1 MNMTDQE
8 ETMMQDTILLQY
20 LSKKLHTHAYKFSI
34 DGEIIFSCCKVL
46 SFQDSYI
53 KNKDF
58 LAFLLK
64 ALPQKAPCLKSIH
77 QKDIYC
83 VVPDQN
89 AIYVVGPVSFV
100 SSVYLTCDYDDLTLE
115 EETEKYVPQTDLPAY
130 LEDMIF
136 LNLMIT
142 GVELTV
148 EQIIQNNCLNP
159 EHEEKVQKNFNDIL
173 FENHENN
180 IHHNPYDQELREFGS
195 IENGDLVQLEKSMQE
210 DYDGSLGTLAK
221 DPLRNLK
228 NLGIVLVTLASR
240 AAIRGGLSPE
250 ISFSLS
256 DSYIQQ
262 IEECRDIA
270 QITPLAHK
278 AEFQY
283 AGMVHEIKEQQKG
296 VSKKQKNPRI
306 NKCKDF
312 IFSHLHDR
320 ITLEDLAAE
329 ADCNPNY
336 LSQLFKECE
345 GISISGYILQEKI
358 NRAKN
363 LLIYSDYSYIEIAT
377 YLGFS
382 SQSHLGTHFK
392 KQTGYTLRQYRE
404 TYGRKE

>member
-1 MNMTDQE
+1 
-8 ETMMQDTILLQY
+8 MMQDTILLQY
-20 LSKKLHTHAYKFSI
+20 LSKKLHTHAYKLTI
-34 DGEIIFSCCKVL
+34 DGEITFSCCKVL
-46 SFQDSYI
+46 AFQDTYI
-53 KNKDF
+53 KDKEF
-58 LAFLLK
+58 LGFLLES
-64 ALPQKAPCLKSIH
+64 LPQGVPCLRSIR
-77 QKDIYC
+77 QKDIYGI
-83 VVPDQN
+83 VTGRN
-89 AIYVVGPVSFV
+89 AIYIVGPVSFA
-100 SSVYLTCDYDDLTLE
+100 SPVYLNCDYNELILE
-115 EETEKYVPQTDLPAY
+115 EEIEKYVPQVNPDDY
-130 LEDMIF
+130 LEDILF
-136 LNLMIT
+136 LNHMIT
-142 GVELTV
+142 GVESTT
-148 EQIIQNNCLNP
+148 EQIIETNCLN
-159 EHEEKVQKNFNDIL
+159 HDHTVKVQKHFNDIL
-173 FENHENN
+173 FENNENN
-180 IHHNPYDQELREFGS
+180 IHHNPYDQEMREFGS
-195 IENGDLVQLEKSMQE
+195 IENGDLIQLEKSMQE
-210 DYDGSLGTLAK
+210 DYDGTIGTLAK

-262 IEECRDIA
+262 IEECRDLA
-270 QITPLAHK
+270 LVAPLAHK

-283 AGMVHEIKEQQKG
+283 AEMVHEIKEKQKG
-296 VSKKQKNPRI
+296 ILKKQKNPRI

-382 SQSHLGTHFK
+382 SQSHLGTQFK
-392 KQTGYTLRQYRE
+392 KHTGYTLRQYRE
-404 TYGRKE
+404 IYGRKE

>member
-1 MNMTDQE
+1 
-8 ETMMQDTILLQY
+8 MQDTILLQY
-20 LSKKLHTHAYKFSI
+20 LSKKMHTHAYKLTI
-34 DGEIIFSCCKVL
+34 DGEITFSCCKVL
-46 SFQDSYI
+46 AFQDTYI
-53 KNKDF
+53 KDKDF
-58 LAFLLK
+58 LDFLLES
-64 ALPQKAPCLKSIH
+64 LPQGIPCLRSIR
-77 QKDIYC
+77 QKNIYGI
-83 VVPDQN
+83 VTGHN
-89 AIYVVGPVSFV
+89 AIYIVGPVSFA
-100 SSVYLTCDYDDLTLE
+100 SPVYLNCDYNELILE
-115 EETEKYVPQTDLPAY
+115 EEIEKYVPQVNPDDY
-130 LEDMIF
+130 LEDILF
-136 LNLMIT
+136 LNHMIT
-142 GVELTV
+142 GVESTT
-148 EQIIQNNCLNP
+148 EQIIETNCLN
-159 EHEEKVQKNFNDIL
+159 HDHTGKVQKHFNDIL

-180 IHHNPYDQELREFGS
+180 VHHNPYDQEMREFGS
-195 IENGDLVQLEKSMQE
+195 IENGDLIQLEKSLQE
-210 DYDGSLGTLAK
+210 DYDGTIGTLAK

-262 IEECRDIA
+262 IEECKDLA
-270 QITPLAHK
+270 LVAPLAHK

-283 AGMVHEIKEQQKG
+283 AEMVHEIKEKQKG
-296 VSKKQKNPRI
+296 ILKKQKNPRI

-382 SQSHLGTHFK
+382 SQSHLGTQFK
-392 KQTGYTLRQYRE
+392 THTGYTLRQYRE
-404 TYGRKE
+404 IYGRKE

>member
-1 MNMTDQE
+1 
-8 ETMMQDTILLQY
+8 MQDTILLQY
-20 LSKKLHTHAYKFSI
+20 LSKKMHTHAYKLTI
-34 DGEIIFSCCKVL
+34 DGEITFSCCKVL
-46 SFQDSYI
+46 AFQDTYI
-53 KNKDF
+53 KDKDF
-58 LAFLLK
+58 LDFLLESP
-64 ALPQKAPCLKSIH
+64 PQGIPCLRSIR
-77 QKDIYC
+77 QKDIYGI
-83 VVPDQN
+83 VTGHN
-89 AIYVVGPVSFV
+89 AIYIVGPVSFA
-100 SSVYLTCDYDDLTLE
+100 SPVYLNCYYNELMLE
-115 EETEKYVPQTDLPAY
+115 EEIEKYVPQVNPDDY
-130 LEDMIF
+130 LEDILF
-136 LNLMIT
+136 LNHMIT
-142 GVELTV
+142 GVESTT
-148 EQIIQNNCLNP
+148 EQIIETNCLN
-159 EHEEKVQKNFNDIL
+159 HDHTGKVQKHFNDIL

-180 IHHNPYDQELREFGS
+180 VHHNPYDQEMREFGS
-195 IENGDLVQLEKSMQE
+195 IENGDLIQLEKSLQE
-210 DYDGSLGTLAK
+210 DYDGTIGTLAK

-262 IEECRDIA
+262 IEECKDLA
-270 QITPLAHK
+270 LVAPLAHK

-283 AGMVHEIKEQQKG
+283 AEMVHEIKEKQKG
-296 VSKKQKNPRI
+296 ILKKQKNPRI

-382 SQSHLGTHFK
+382 SQSHLGTQFK
-392 KQTGYTLRQYRE
+392 KHTGYTLRQYRE
-404 TYGRKE
+404 IYGRKE

>member
-1 MNMTDQE
+1 
-8 ETMMQDTILLQY
+8 MQDTILLQY
-20 LSKKLHTHAYKFSI
+20 LSKKMHTHAYKLTI
-34 DGEIIFSCCKVL
+34 DGEITFSCCKVL
-46 SFQDSYI
+46 AFQDTYI
-53 KNKDF
+53 KDKDF
-58 LAFLLK
+58 LDFLLESP
-64 ALPQKAPCLKSIH
+64 PQGIPCLRSIR
-77 QKDIYC
+77 QKDIYGI
-83 VVPDQN
+83 VTGHN
-89 AIYVVGPVSFV
+89 AIYIVGPVSFA
-100 SSVYLTCDYDDLTLE
+100 SPVYLNCDYNELMLE
-115 EETEKYVPQTDLPAY
+115 EEIEKYVPQVNPDDY
-130 LEDMIF
+130 LEDILF
-136 LNLMIT
+136 LNHMIT
-142 GVELTV
+142 GVESTT
-148 EQIIQNNCLNP
+148 EQIIETNCLN
-159 EHEEKVQKNFNDIL
+159 HDHTGKVQKHFNDIL

-180 IHHNPYDQELREFGS
+180 VHHNPYDQEMREFGS
-195 IENGDLVQLEKSMQE
+195 IENGDLIQLEKSLQE
-210 DYDGSLGTLAK
+210 DYDGTIGTLAK

-262 IEECRDIA
+262 IEECKDLA
-270 QITPLAHK
+270 LVAPLAHK

-283 AGMVHEIKEQQKG
+283 AEMVHEIKEKQKG
-296 VSKKQKNPRI
+296 ILKKQKNPRI

-336 LSQLFKECE
+336 LSQRFKECE

-382 SQSHLGTHFK
+382 SQSHLGTQFK
-392 KQTGYTLRQYRE
+392 KHTGYTLRQYRE
-404 TYGRKE
+404 IYGRKE

>member
-1 MNMTDQE
+1 
-8 ETMMQDTILLQY
+8 MQDTILLQY
-20 LSKKLHTHAYKFSI
+20 LSKKMHTHAYKLTI
-34 DGEIIFSCCKVL
+34 DGEITFSCCKVL
-46 SFQDSYI
+46 AFQDTYI
-53 KNKDF
+53 KDKDF
-58 LAFLLK
+58 LDFLLES
-64 ALPQKAPCLKSIH
+64 LPQGIPCLRSIR
-77 QKDIYC
+77 QKDIYGI
-83 VVPDQN
+83 VTGHN
-89 AIYVVGPVSFV
+89 AIYIVGPVSFA
-100 SSVYLTCDYDDLTLE
+100 SPVYLNCDYNELMLE
-115 EETEKYVPQTDLPAY
+115 EEIEKYVPQVNPDDY
-130 LEDMIF
+130 LEDILF
-136 LNLMIT
+136 LNHMIT
-142 GVELTV
+142 GVESTT
-148 EQIIQNNCLNP
+148 EQIIETNCLN
-159 EHEEKVQKNFNDIL
+159 HDHTGKVQKHFNDIL

-180 IHHNPYDQELREFGS
+180 VHHNPYDQEMREFGS
-195 IENGDLVQLEKSMQE
+195 IENGDLIQLEKSLQE
-210 DYDGSLGTLAK
+210 DYDGTIGTLAK

-262 IEECRDIA
+262 IEECKDLA
-270 QITPLAHK
+270 LVAPLAHK

-283 AGMVHEIKEQQKG
+283 AEMVHEIKEKQKG
-296 VSKKQKNPRI
+296 ILKKQKNPRI

-312 IFSHLHDR
+312 IFSHLHDQ

-382 SQSHLGTHFK
+382 SQSHLGTQFK
-392 KQTGYTLRQYRE
+392 KHTGYTLRQYRE
-404 TYGRKE
+404 IYGRKE

>member
-1 MNMTDQE
+1 
-8 ETMMQDTILLQY
+8 MQDTILLQY
-20 LSKKLHTHAYKFSI
+20 LSKKMHTHAYKLTI
-34 DGEIIFSCCKVL
+34 DGEITFSCCKVL
-46 SFQDSYI
+46 AFQDTYI
-53 KNKDF
+53 KDRDF
-58 LAFLLK
+58 LDFLLES
-64 ALPQKAPCLKSIH
+64 LPQGIPCLRSIR
-77 QKDIYC
+77 QKDIYGI
-83 VVPDQN
+83 VTDHN
-89 AIYVVGPVSFV
+89 AIYIVGPVSFA
-100 SSVYLTCDYDDLTLE
+100 SPVYLNCDYNKLTLQE
-115 EETEKYVPQTDLPAY
+115 EIEKYVPQVNPDDY
-130 LEDMIF
+130 LEDILF
-136 LNLMIT
+136 LNHMIT
-142 GVELTV
+142 GVESTT
-148 EQIIQNNCLNP
+148 EQIIETNCLNHD
-159 EHEEKVQKNFNDIL
+159 HEGKVQKHFNDIL
-173 FENHENN
+173 FKNHENN
-180 IHHNPYDQELREFGS
+180 IHHNPYDQEMREFGS
-195 IENGDLVQLEKSMQE
+195 IENGDLIQLEKSLQE
-210 DYDGSLGTLAK
+210 DYDGTIGTLAK

-262 IEECRDIA
+262 IEECKDLA
-270 QITPLAHK
+270 LVAPLAHK

-283 AGMVHEIKEQQKG
+283 AEMVHEIKEKQKG
-296 VSKKQKNPRI
+296 ILKKQKNPRI

-320 ITLEDLAAE
+320 ITLEDLAVE

-382 SQSHLGTHFK
+382 SQSHLGTQFK
-392 KQTGYTLRQYRE
+392 KHTGYTLRQYRE
-404 TYGRKE
+404 IYGRKE

>member
-1 MNMTDQE
+1 
-8 ETMMQDTILLQY
+8 MQDTILLQY
-20 LSKKLHTHAYKFSI
+20 LSKKMHTHAYKLTI
-34 DGEIIFSCCKVL
+34 DGEITFSCCKVL
-46 SFQDSYI
+46 AFQDTYI
-53 KNKDF
+53 KDKDF
-58 LAFLLK
+58 LDFLLES
-64 ALPQKAPCLKSIH
+64 LPQGIPCLRSIR
-77 QKDIYC
+77 QKDIYGI
-83 VVPDQN
+83 VTGHN
-89 AIYVVGPVSFV
+89 AIYIVGPVSFA
-100 SSVYLTCDYDDLTLE
+100 SPVYLNCDYNELILE
-115 EETEKYVPQTDLPAY
+115 EEIEKYVPQVNPDDY
-130 LEDMIF
+130 LEDILF
-136 LNLMIT
+136 LNHMIT
-142 GVELTV
+142 GVESST
-148 EQIIQNNCLNP
+148 EQIIETNCLN
-159 EHEEKVQKNFNDIL
+159 HDHTGKVQKHFNDIL

-180 IHHNPYDQELREFGS
+180 VHHNPYDQEMREFGS
-195 IENGDLVQLEKSMQE
+195 IENGDLIQLEKSLQE
-210 DYDGSLGTLAK
+210 DYDGTIGTLAK

-262 IEECRDIA
+262 IEECKDLA
-270 QITPLAHK
+270 LVVPLAHK

-283 AGMVHEIKEQQKG
+283 AEMVHEIKEKQKG
-296 VSKKQKNPRI
+296 ILKKQKNPRI

-382 SQSHLGTHFK
+382 SQSHLGTQFK
-392 KQTGYTLRQYRE
+392 KHTGYTLRQYRE
-404 TYGRKE
+404 IYGRKE

>member
-1 MNMTDQE
+1 
-8 ETMMQDTILLQY
+8 MQDTILLQY
-20 LSKKLHTHAYKFSI
+20 LSKKMHTHAYKLTI
-34 DGEIIFSCCKVL
+34 DGEITFSCCKVL
-46 SFQDSYI
+46 AFQDTYI
-53 KNKDF
+53 KDKDF
-58 LAFLLK
+58 LDFLLES
-64 ALPQKAPCLKSIH
+64 LPQGIPCLRSIR
-77 QKDIYC
+77 QKNIYGI
-83 VVPDQN
+83 VTGHN
-89 AIYVVGPVSFV
+89 AIYIVGPVSFA
-100 SSVYLTCDYDDLTLE
+100 SPVYLNCDYNELILE
-115 EETEKYVPQTDLPAY
+115 EEIEKYVPQVNPDDY
-130 LEDMIF
+130 LEDILF
-136 LNLMIT
+136 LNHMIT
-142 GVELTV
+142 GVESTT
-148 EQIIQNNCLNP
+148 EQIIETNCLN
-159 EHEEKVQKNFNDIL
+159 HDHTGKVQKHFNDIL

-180 IHHNPYDQELREFGS
+180 VHHNPYDQEMREFGS
-195 IENGDLVQLEKSMQE
+195 IENGDLIQLEKSLQE
-210 DYDGSLGTLAK
+210 DYDGTIGTLAK

-250 ISFSLS
+250 IFFSLS

-262 IEECRDIA
+262 IEECKDLA
-270 QITPLAHK
+270 LVAPLAHK

-283 AGMVHEIKEQQKG
+283 AEMVHEIKEKQKG
-296 VSKKQKNPRI
+296 ILKKQKNPRI

-382 SQSHLGTHFK
+382 SQSHLGTQFK
-392 KQTGYTLRQYRE
+392 KHTGYTLRQYRE
-404 TYGRKE
+404 IYGRKE

>member
-1 MNMTDQE
+1 
-8 ETMMQDTILLQY
+8 MQDTILLQY
-20 LSKKLHTHAYKFSI
+20 LSKKMHTHAYKLTI
-34 DGEIIFSCCKVL
+34 DGEITFSCCKVL
-46 SFQDSYI
+46 AFQDTYI
-53 KNKDF
+53 KDKDF
-58 LAFLLK
+58 LDFLLES
-64 ALPQKAPCLKSIH
+64 LPQGIPCLRSIR
-77 QKDIYC
+77 QKNIYGI
-83 VVPDQN
+83 VTGHN
-89 AIYVVGPVSFV
+89 AIYIVGPVSFA
-100 SSVYLTCDYDDLTLE
+100 SPVYLNCDYNELMLE
-115 EETEKYVPQTDLPAY
+115 EEIEKYVPQVNPDDY
-130 LEDMIF
+130 LEDILF
-136 LNLMIT
+136 LNHMIT
-142 GVELTV
+142 GVESTT
-148 EQIIQNNCLNP
+148 EQIIETNCLN
-159 EHEEKVQKNFNDIL
+159 HDHTGKVQKHFNDIL

-180 IHHNPYDQELREFGS
+180 VHHNPYDQEMREFGS
-195 IENGDLVQLEKSMQE
+195 IENGDLIQLEKSLQE
-210 DYDGSLGTLAK
+210 DYDGTIGTLAK

-262 IEECRDIA
+262 IEECKDLA
-270 QITPLAHK
+270 LVAPLAHK

-283 AGMVHEIKEQQKG
+283 AEMVHEIKEKQKG
-296 VSKKQKNPRI
+296 ILKKQKNPRI

-320 ITLEDLAAE
+320 ITLEDLAVE

-382 SQSHLGTHFK
+382 SQSHLGTQFK
-392 KQTGYTLRQYRE
+392 KHTGYTLRQYRE
-404 TYGRKE
+404 IYGRKE

>member
-1 MNMTDQE
+1 
-8 ETMMQDTILLQY
+8 MQDTILLQY
-20 LSKKLHTHAYKFSI
+20 LSKKMHTHAYKLTI
-34 DGEIIFSCCKVL
+34 DGEITFSCCKVL
-46 SFQDSYI
+46 AFQDTYI
-53 KNKDF
+53 KDKDF
-58 LAFLLK
+58 LDFLLES
-64 ALPQKAPCLKSIH
+64 LPQGIPCLRSIR
-77 QKDIYC
+77 QKNIYGI
-83 VVPDQN
+83 VTGHN
-89 AIYVVGPVSFV
+89 AIYIVGPVSFA
-100 SSVYLTCDYDDLTLE
+100 SPVYLNCDYNELILE
-115 EETEKYVPQTDLPAY
+115 EEIEKYVPQVNPDDY
-130 LEDMIF
+130 LEDILF
-136 LNLMIT
+136 LNHMIT
-142 GVELTV
+142 GVESTT
-148 EQIIQNNCLNP
+148 EQIIETNCLN
-159 EHEEKVQKNFNDIL
+159 HDHTGKVQKHFNDIL

-180 IHHNPYDQELREFGS
+180 VHHNPYDQEMREFGS
-195 IENGDLVQLEKSMQE
+195 IKNGDLIQLEKSLQE
-210 DYDGSLGTLAK
+210 DYDGTIGTLAK

-262 IEECRDIA
+262 IEECKDLA
-270 QITPLAHK
+270 LVAPLAHK

-283 AGMVHEIKEQQKG
+283 AEMVHEIKEKQKG
-296 VSKKQKNPRI
+296 ILKKQKNPRI

-382 SQSHLGTHFK
+382 SQSHLGTQFK
-392 KQTGYTLRQYRE
+392 KHTGYTLRQYRE
-404 TYGRKE
+404 IYGRKE

>member
-1 MNMTDQE
+1 MSWDACKE
-8 ETMMQDTILLQY
+8 RPALWDT
-20 LSKKLHTHAYKFSI
+20 
-34 DGEIIFSCCKVL
+34 
-46 SFQDSYI
+46 YI
-53 KNKDF
+53 KDKDF
-58 LAFLLK
+58 LDFLLESP
-64 ALPQKAPCLKSIH
+64 PQGIPCLRSIR
-77 QKDIYC
+77 QKDIYGI
-83 VVPDQN
+83 VTGHN
-89 AIYVVGPVSFV
+89 AIYIVGPVSFA
-100 SSVYLTCDYDDLTLE
+100 SPVYLNCDYNELMLE
-115 EETEKYVPQTDLPAY
+115 EEIEKYVPQVNPDDY
-130 LEDMIF
+130 LEDILF
-136 LNLMIT
+136 LNHMIT
-142 GVELTV
+142 GVESTT
-148 EQIIQNNCLNP
+148 EQIIETNCLN
-159 EHEEKVQKNFNDIL
+159 HDHTGKVQKHFNDIL

-180 IHHNPYDQELREFGS
+180 VHHNPYDQEMREFGS
-195 IENGDLVQLEKSMQE
+195 IENGDLIQLEKSLQE
-210 DYDGSLGTLAK
+210 DYDGTIGTLAK

-262 IEECRDIA
+262 IEECKDLA
-270 QITPLAHK
+270 LVAPLAHK

-283 AGMVHEIKEQQKG
+283 AEMVHEIKEKQKG
-296 VSKKQKNPRI
+296 ILKKQKNPRI

-363 LLIYSDYSYIEIAT
+363 LPIYSDYSYIEIAT

-382 SQSHLGTHFK
+382 SQSHLGTQFK
-392 KQTGYTLRQYRE
+392 KHTGYTLRQYRE
-404 TYGRKE
+404 IYGRKE

>member
-1 MNMTDQE
+1 
-8 ETMMQDTILLQY
+8 MQDTILLQY
-20 LSKKLHTHAYKFSI
+20 LSKKMHTHAYKLTI
-34 DGEIIFSCCKVL
+34 DGEITFSCCKVL
-46 SFQDSYI
+46 AFQDTYI
-53 KNKDF
+53 KDKDF
-58 LAFLLK
+58 LDFLLESP
-64 ALPQKAPCLKSIH
+64 PQGIPCLRSIR
-77 QKDIYC
+77 QKDIYGI
-83 VVPDQN
+83 VTGHN
-89 AIYVVGPVSFV
+89 AIYIVGPVSFA
-100 SSVYLTCDYDDLTLE
+100 SPVYLNCDYNELMLE
-115 EETEKYVPQTDLPAY
+115 EEIEKYVPQVNPDDY
-130 LEDMIF
+130 LEDILF
-136 LNLMIT
+136 LNHMIT
-142 GVELTV
+142 GVESTT
-148 EQIIQNNCLNP
+148 EQIIETNCLN
-159 EHEEKVQKNFNDIL
+159 HDHTGKVQKHFNDIL

-180 IHHNPYDQELREFGS
+180 VHHNPYDQEMREFGS
-195 IENGDLVQLEKSMQE
+195 IENSDLIQLEKSLQE
-210 DYDGSLGTLAK
+210 DYDGTIGTLAK

-262 IEECRDIA
+262 IEECKDLA
-270 QITPLAHK
+270 LVAPLAHK

-283 AGMVHEIKEQQKG
+283 AEMVHEIKEKQKG
-296 VSKKQKNPRI
+296 ILKKQKNPRI

-382 SQSHLGTHFK
+382 SQSHLGTQFK
-392 KQTGYTLRQYRE
+392 KHTGYTLRQYRE
-404 TYGRKE
+404 IYGRKE

>member
-1 MNMTDQE
+1 
-8 ETMMQDTILLQY
+8 MMQDTILLQY
-20 LSKKLHTHAYKFSI
+20 LSKKLHTHAYKLTI
-34 DGEIIFSCCKVL
+34 DGEITFSCCKVL
-46 SFQDSYI
+46 AFQDTYI
-53 KNKDF
+53 KDKEF
-58 LAFLLK
+58 LGFLLES
-64 ALPQKAPCLKSIH
+64 LPQGVPCLRSIR
-77 QKDIYC
+77 QKDIYGI
-83 VVPDQN
+83 VTGRN
-89 AIYVVGPVSFV
+89 AIYIVGPVSFA
-100 SSVYLTCDYDDLTLE
+100 SPVYLNCD
-115 EETEKYVPQTDLPAY
+115 Y
-130 LEDMIF
+130 LEDILF
-136 LNLMIT
+136 LNHMIT
-142 GVELTV
+142 GVESTT
-148 EQIIQNNCLNP
+148 EQIIETNCLN
-159 EHEEKVQKNFNDIL
+159 HDHTGKVQKHFNDIL
-173 FENHENN
+173 FKNHENN
-180 IHHNPYDQELREFGS
+180 VHHNPYDQEMREFGS
-195 IENGDLVQLEKSMQE
+195 IENGDLIQLEKSMQE
-210 DYDGSLGTLAK
+210 DYDGTIGTLAK

-262 IEECRDIA
+262 IEECKDLA
-270 QITPLAHK
+270 LVAPLAHK

-283 AGMVHEIKEQQKG
+283 AEMVHEIKEKQKG
-296 VSKKQKNPRI
+296 ILKKQKNPRI

-382 SQSHLGTHFK
+382 SQSHLGTQFK
-392 KQTGYTLRQYRE
+392 KHTGYTLRQYRE
-404 TYGRKE
+404 IYGRKE

>member
-1 MNMTDQE
+1 
-8 ETMMQDTILLQY
+8 MMKDTILLQY
-20 LSKKLHTHAYKFSI
+20 LSKKLHTHAYKLTI
-34 DGEIIFSCCKVL
+34 DGEITFSCCKVL
-46 SFQDSYI
+46 AFQDTYI
-53 KNKDF
+53 KDRDF
-58 LAFLLK
+58 LDFLLES
-64 ALPQKAPCLKSIH
+64 LPQGIPCLRSIR
-77 QKDIYC
+77 QKDIYGI
-83 VVPDQN
+83 VTDHN
-89 AIYVVGPVSFV
+89 AIYIVGPVSFA
-100 SSVYLTCDYDDLTLE
+100 SPVYLNCDYNELTLE
-115 EETEKYVPQTDLPAY
+115 EEIEKYVPQVNPDDY
-130 LEDMIF
+130 LEDILF
-136 LNLMIT
+136 LNHMIT
-142 GVELTV
+142 GVESTT
-148 EQIIQNNCLNP
+148 EQIIETNCLNHD
-159 EHEEKVQKNFNDIL
+159 HEGKVQKHFNDIL

-180 IHHNPYDQELREFGS
+180 VHHNPYDQEMREFGS
-195 IENGDLVQLEKSMQE
+195 IENGDLIQLEKSLQE
-210 DYDGSLGTLAK
+210 DYDGTIGTLAK

-262 IEECRDIA
+262 IEECKDLA
-270 QITPLAHK
+270 LVTPLAHK

-283 AGMVHEIKEQQKG
+283 AEMVHEIKEKQKG
-296 VSKKQKNPRI
+296 ILKKQKNPRI

-320 ITLEDLAAE
+320 ITLEDLAVE

-382 SQSHLGTHFK
+382 SQSHLGTQFK
-392 KQTGYTLRQYRE
+392 KHTGYTLRQYRE
-404 TYGRKE
+404 IYGRKE

>member
-1 MNMTDQE
+1 
-8 ETMMQDTILLQY
+8 MQDTILLQY
-20 LSKKLHTHAYKFSI
+20 LSKKLHTHAYKLTI
-34 DGEIIFSCCKVL
+34 DGEITFSCCKVL
-46 SFQDSYI
+46 AFQDTYI
-53 KNKDF
+53 KDRDF
-58 LAFLLK
+58 LDFLLES
-64 ALPQKAPCLKSIH
+64 LPQGVPCLRSIR
-77 QKDIYC
+77 QKNIYGI
-83 VVPDQN
+83 VTDHN
-89 AIYVVGPVSFV
+89 AIYIVGPVSFA
-100 SSVYLTCDYDDLTLE
+100 SPVYLNCDYNELMLE
-115 EETEKYVPQTDLPAY
+115 EEIEKYVPQVNPDDY
-130 LEDMIF
+130 LEDILF
-136 LNLMIT
+136 LNHMIT
-142 GVELTV
+142 GVESTT
-148 EQIIQNNCLNP
+148 EQIIETNCLN
-159 EHEEKVQKNFNDIL
+159 HDHTGKVQKHFNDIL

-180 IHHNPYDQELREFGS
+180 VHHNPYDQEMREFGS
-195 IENGDLVQLEKSMQE
+195 IENGDLIQLEKSLQE
-210 DYDGSLGTLAK
+210 DYDGTIGTLAK

-262 IEECRDIA
+262 IEECKDLA
-270 QITPLAHK
+270 LVAPLAHK

-283 AGMVHEIKEQQKG
+283 AEMVHEIKEKQKG
-296 VSKKQKNPRI
+296 ILKKQKNPRI

-382 SQSHLGTHFK
+382 SQSHLGTQFK
-392 KQTGYTLRQYRE
+392 KHTGYTLRQYRE
-404 TYGRKE
+404 IYGRKE

>member
-1 MNMTDQE
+1 
-8 ETMMQDTILLQY
+8 MQDTILLQY
-20 LSKKLHTHAYKFSI
+20 LSKKMHTHAYKLTI
-34 DGEIIFSCCKVL
+34 DGEITFSCCKVL
-46 SFQDSYI
+46 AFQDTYI
-53 KNKDF
+53 KDKDF
-58 LAFLLK
+58 LDFLLES
-64 ALPQKAPCLKSIH
+64 LPQGIPCLRSIR

-83 VVPDQN
+83 IVTGHN
-89 AIYVVGPVSFV
+89 AIYIVGPVSFA
-100 SSVYLTCDYDDLTLE
+100 SPVYLNCDYNELMLE
-115 EETEKYVPQTDLPAY
+115 EVIEKYVPQVNPDDY
-130 LEDMIF
+130 LEDILF
-136 LNLMIT
+136 LNHMIT
-142 GVELTV
+142 GVESTT
-148 EQIIQNNCLNP
+148 EQIIETNCLN
-159 EHEEKVQKNFNDIL
+159 HDHTGKVQKHFNDIL

-180 IHHNPYDQELREFGS
+180 VHHNPYDQEMREFGS
-195 IENGDLVQLEKSMQE
+195 IENGDLIQLEKSLQE
-210 DYDGSLGTLAK
+210 DYDGTIGTLAK

-262 IEECRDIA
+262 IEECKDLA
-270 QITPLAHK
+270 LVAPLAHK

-283 AGMVHEIKEQQKG
+283 AEMVHEIKEKQKG
-296 VSKKQKNPRI
+296 ILKKQKNPRI

-382 SQSHLGTHFK
+382 SQIHLGTQFK
-392 KQTGYTLRQYRE
+392 KHTGYTLRQYRE
-404 TYGRKE
+404 IYGRKE

>member
-1 MNMTDQE
+1 
-8 ETMMQDTILLQY
+8 MQDTILLQY
-20 LSKKLHTHAYKFSI
+20 LSKKMHTHAYKLTI
-34 DGEIIFSCCKVL
+34 DGEITFSCCKVL
-46 SFQDSYI
+46 AFQDTYI
-53 KNKDF
+53 KDKDF
-58 LAFLLK
+58 LDFLLES
-64 ALPQKAPCLKSIH
+64 LPQGIPCLRSIR
-77 QKDIYC
+77 QKDIYGI
-83 VVPDQN
+83 VTDHN
-89 AIYVVGPVSFV
+89 AIYIVGPVSFA
-100 SSVYLTCDYDDLTLE
+100 SPVYLNCDYNELMLE
-115 EETEKYVPQTDLPAY
+115 EEIEKYVPQVNPDDY
-130 LEDMIF
+130 LEDILF
-136 LNLMIT
+136 LNHMIT
-142 GVELTV
+142 GVESTT
-148 EQIIQNNCLNP
+148 EQIIETNCLN
-159 EHEEKVQKNFNDIL
+159 HDHTGKVQKHFNDIL

-180 IHHNPYDQELREFGS
+180 VHHNPYDQEMREFGS
-195 IENGDLVQLEKSMQE
+195 IENGDLIQLEKSLQE
-210 DYDGSLGTLAK
+210 DYDGTIGTLAK

-262 IEECRDIA
+262 IEECKDLA
-270 QITPLAHK
+270 LVAPLAHK

-283 AGMVHEIKEQQKG
+283 AEMVHEIKEKQKG
-296 VSKKQKNPRI
+296 ILKKQKNPRI

-382 SQSHLGTHFK
+382 SQSHLGTQFK
-392 KQTGYTLRQYRE
+392 KHTGYTLRQYRE
-404 TYGRKE
+404 IYGRKE

>member
-1 MNMTDQE
+1 
-8 ETMMQDTILLQY
+8 MQDTILLQY
-20 LSKKLHTHAYKFSI
+20 LSKKLHTHAYKLTI
-34 DGEIIFSCCKVL
+34 DGEITFSCCKVL
-46 SFQDSYI
+46 AFQDIYI
-53 KNKDF
+53 KDRDF
-58 LAFLLK
+58 LDFLLES
-64 ALPQKAPCLKSIH
+64 LPQGVPCLRSIR
-77 QKDIYC
+77 QKDIYGI
-83 VVPDQN
+83 VTGHN
-89 AIYVVGPVSFV
+89 AIYIVGPVSFA
-100 SSVYLTCDYDDLTLE
+100 SPVYLNCDYNELTLE
-115 EETEKYVPQTDLPAY
+115 EEIEKYVPQVNPDDY
-130 LEDMIF
+130 LEDILF
-136 LNLMIT
+136 LNHMIT
-142 GVELTV
+142 GVESTT
-148 EQIIQNNCLNP
+148 EQIIETNCLNHD
-159 EHEEKVQKNFNDIL
+159 HEGKVQKHFNDIL

-180 IHHNPYDQELREFGS
+180 VHHNPYDQEMREFGS
-195 IENGDLVQLEKSMQE
+195 IENGDLIQLEKSLQE
-210 DYDGSLGTLAK
+210 DYDGTIGTLAK

-262 IEECRDIA
+262 IEECKDLA
-270 QITPLAHK
+270 LVTPLAHK

-283 AGMVHEIKEQQKG
+283 AEMVHEIKEKQKG
-296 VSKKQKNPRI
+296 ILKKQKNPRI

-320 ITLEDLAAE
+320 ITLEDLAVE

-382 SQSHLGTHFK
+382 SQSHLGTQFK
-392 KQTGYTLRQYRE
+392 KHTGYTLRQYRE
-404 TYGRKE
+404 IYGRKE

>member
-1 MNMTDQE
+1 
-8 ETMMQDTILLQY
+8 MQDTILLQY
-20 LSKKLHTHAYKFSI
+20 LSKKMHTHAYKLTI
-34 DGEIIFSCCKVL
+34 DGEITFSCCKVL
-46 SFQDSYI
+46 AFQDTYI
-53 KNKDF
+53 KDKDF
-58 LAFLLK
+58 LDFLLESP
-64 ALPQKAPCLKSIH
+64 PQGIPCLRSIR
-77 QKDIYC
+77 QKDIYGI
-83 VVPDQN
+83 VTGHN
-89 AIYVVGPVSFV
+89 AIYIVGPVSFA
-100 SSVYLTCDYDDLTLE
+100 SPVYLNCDYNELMLE
-115 EETEKYVPQTDLPAY
+115 EEIEKYVPQVNPDDY
-130 LEDMIF
+130 LEDILF
-136 LNLMIT
+136 LNHMIT
-142 GVELTV
+142 GVESTT
-148 EQIIQNNCLNP
+148 EQIIETNCLN
-159 EHEEKVQKNFNDIL
+159 HDHTGKVQKHFNDIL

-180 IHHNPYDQELREFGS
+180 VHHNPYDQEMREFGS
-195 IENGDLVQLEKSMQE
+195 IENGDLIQLEKSLQE
-210 DYDGSLGTLAK
+210 DYDGTIGTLAK

-262 IEECRDIA
+262 IEECKDLA
-270 QITPLAHK
+270 LVTPLAHK

-283 AGMVHEIKEQQKG
+283 AEMVHEIKEKQKG
-296 VSKKQKNPRI
+296 ILKKQKNPRI

-320 ITLEDLAAE
+320 ITLEDLAVE

-382 SQSHLGTHFK
+382 SQSHLGTQFK
-392 KQTGYTLRQYRE
+392 KHTGYTLRQYRE
-404 TYGRKE
+404 IYGRKE

>member
-1 MNMTDQE
+1 
-8 ETMMQDTILLQY
+8 MQDTILLQY
-20 LSKKLHTHAYKFSI
+20 LSKKMHTHAYKLTI
-34 DGEIIFSCCKVL
+34 DGEITFSCCKVL
-46 SFQDSYI
+46 AFQDTYI
-53 KNKDF
+53 KDKDF
-58 LAFLLK
+58 LDFLLESP
-64 ALPQKAPCLKSIH
+64 PQGIPCLRSIR
-77 QKDIYC
+77 QKDIYGI
-83 VVPDQN
+83 VTGHN
-89 AIYVVGPVSFV
+89 AIYIVGPVSFA
-100 SSVYLTCDYDDLTLE
+100 SPVYLNCDYNELMLE
-115 EETEKYVPQTDLPAY
+115 EEIEKYVPQVNPDDY
-130 LEDMIF
+130 LEDILF
-136 LNLMIT
+136 LNHMIT
-142 GVELTV
+142 GVESTT
-148 EQIIQNNCLNP
+148 EQIIETNCLN
-159 EHEEKVQKNFNDIL
+159 HDHTGKVQKHFNDIL

-180 IHHNPYDQELREFGS
+180 VHHNPYDQEMREFGS
-195 IENGDLVQLEKSMQE
+195 IENGDLIQLEKSLQE
-210 DYDGSLGTLAK
+210 DYDGTIGTLAK

-240 AAIRGGLSPE
+240 ATIRGGLSPE

-262 IEECRDIA
+262 IEECKDLA
-270 QITPLAHK
+270 LVAPLAHK

-283 AGMVHEIKEQQKG
+283 AEMVHEIKEKQKG
-296 VSKKQKNPRI
+296 ILKKQKNPRI

-382 SQSHLGTHFK
+382 SQSHLGTQFK
-392 KQTGYTLRQYRE
+392 KHTGYTLRQYRE
-404 TYGRKE
+404 IYGRKE

>member
-1 MNMTDQE
+1 
-8 ETMMQDTILLQY
+8 MQDTILLQY
-20 LSKKLHTHAYKFSI
+20 LSKKLHTHAYKLSI
-34 DGEIIFSCCKVL
+34 DGEITFSCCKVL
-46 SFQDSYI
+46 AFQDTYI
-53 KNKDF
+53 KDKDF
-58 LAFLLK
+58 LDFLLESP
-64 ALPQKAPCLKSIH
+64 PQGIPCLRSIR
-77 QKDIYC
+77 QKDIYGI
-83 VVPDQN
+83 VTGHN
-89 AIYVVGPVSFV
+89 AIYIIGPVSFA
-100 SSVYLTCDYDDLTLE
+100 SPVYLNCDYNELMLE
-115 EETEKYVPQTDLPAY
+115 EEIEKYVPQVNPDDY
-130 LEDMIF
+130 LEDILF
-136 LNLMIT
+136 LNHMIT
-142 GVELTV
+142 GVESTT
-148 EQIIQNNCLNP
+148 EQIIETNCLN
-159 EHEEKVQKNFNDIL
+159 HDHTGKVQKHFNDIL

-180 IHHNPYDQELREFGS
+180 VHHNPYDQEMREFGS
-195 IENGDLVQLEKSMQE
+195 IENGDLIQLEKSLQE
-210 DYDGSLGTLAK
+210 DYDGTIGTLAK

-262 IEECRDIA
+262 IEECKDLA
-270 QITPLAHK
+270 LVAPLAHK

-283 AGMVHEIKEQQKG
+283 ARMVHEIKEKQKG
-296 VSKKQKNPRI
+296 VLKNQKNPRI

-363 LLIYSDYSYIEIAT
+363 LLIYSNYSYIEIAT

-392 KQTGYTLRQYRE
+392 KHTGYTLRQYRE
-404 TYGRKE
+404 IYGRKE

>member
-1 MNMTDQE
+1 
-8 ETMMQDTILLQY
+8 MQDTILLQY
-20 LSKKLHTHAYKFSI
+20 LSKKMHTHAYKLTI
-34 DGEIIFSCCKVL
+34 DGEITFSCCKVL
-46 SFQDSYI
+46 AFQDTYI
-53 KNKDF
+53 KDKDF
-58 LAFLLK
+58 LDFLLES
-64 ALPQKAPCLKSIH
+64 LPQGIPCLRSIR

-83 VVPDQN
+83 IVTDHN
-89 AIYVVGPVSFV
+89 AIYIVGPVSFA
-100 SSVYLTCDYDDLTLE
+100 SPVYLNCDYNELMLE
-115 EETEKYVPQTDLPAY
+115 EVIEKYVPQVNPDDY
-130 LEDMIF
+130 LEDILF
-136 LNLMIT
+136 LNHMIT
-142 GVELTV
+142 GVESTT
-148 EQIIQNNCLNP
+148 EQIIETNCLN
-159 EHEEKVQKNFNDIL
+159 HDHTGKVQKHFNDIL

-180 IHHNPYDQELREFGS
+180 VHHNPYDQEMREFGS
-195 IENGDLVQLEKSMQE
+195 IENGDLIQLEKSLQE
-210 DYDGSLGTLAK
+210 DYDGTIGTLAK

-262 IEECRDIA
+262 IEECKDLA
-270 QITPLAHK
+270 LVAPLAHK

-283 AGMVHEIKEQQKG
+283 AEMVHEIKEKQKG
-296 VSKKQKNPRI
+296 ILKKQKNPRI

-382 SQSHLGTHFK
+382 SQSHLGTQFK
-392 KQTGYTLRQYRE
+392 KHTGYTLRQYRE
-404 TYGRKE
+404 IYGRKE

>member
-1 MNMTDQE
+1 
-8 ETMMQDTILLQY
+8 MQDTILLQY
-20 LSKKLHTHAYKFSI
+20 LSKKMHTHAYKLTI
-34 DGEIIFSCCKVL
+34 DGEITFSCCKVL
-46 SFQDSYI
+46 AFQDTYI
-53 KNKDF
+53 KDKDF
-58 LAFLLK
+58 LDFLLESP
-64 ALPQKAPCLKSIH
+64 PQGIPCLRSIR
-77 QKDIYC
+77 QKDIYGI
-83 VVPDQN
+83 VTGHN
-89 AIYVVGPVSFV
+89 AIYIVGPVSFA
-100 SSVYLTCDYDDLTLE
+100 SPVYLNCDYNELMLE
-115 EETEKYVPQTDLPAY
+115 EEIEKYVPQVNPDDY
-130 LEDMIF
+130 LEDILF
-136 LNLMIT
+136 LNHMIT
-142 GVELTV
+142 GVESTT
-148 EQIIQNNCLNP
+148 EQIIETNCLN
-159 EHEEKVQKNFNDIL
+159 HDHTGKVQKHFNDIL

-180 IHHNPYDQELREFGS
+180 VHHNPYDQEMREFGS
-195 IENGDLVQLEKSMQE
+195 IENGDLIQLEKSLQE
-210 DYDGSLGTLAK
+210 DYDGTIVTLAK

-262 IEECRDIA
+262 IEECKDLA
-270 QITPLAHK
+270 LVAPLAHK

-283 AGMVHEIKEQQKG
+283 AEMVHEIKEKQKG
-296 VSKKQKNPRI
+296 ILKKQKNPRI

-382 SQSHLGTHFK
+382 SQSHLGTQFK
-392 KQTGYTLRQYRE
+392 KHTGYTLRQYRE
-404 TYGRKE
+404 IYGRKE

>member
-1 MNMTDQE
+1 
-8 ETMMQDTILLQY
+8 MQDTILLQY
-20 LSKKLHTHAYKFSI
+20 LSKKMHTHAYKLTI
-34 DGEIIFSCCKVL
+34 DGEITFSRCKVL
-46 SFQDSYI
+46 AFQDTYI
-53 KNKDF
+53 KDKDF
-58 LAFLLK
+58 LDFLLESP
-64 ALPQKAPCLKSIH
+64 PQGIPCLRSIR
-77 QKDIYC
+77 QKDIYGI
-83 VVPDQN
+83 VTGHN
-89 AIYVVGPVSFV
+89 AIYIVGPVSFA
-100 SSVYLTCDYDDLTLE
+100 SPVYLNCDYNELMLE
-115 EETEKYVPQTDLPAY
+115 EEIEKYVPQVNPDDY
-130 LEDMIF
+130 LEDILF
-136 LNLMIT
+136 LNHMIT
-142 GVELTV
+142 GVESTT
-148 EQIIQNNCLNP
+148 EQIIETNCLN
-159 EHEEKVQKNFNDIL
+159 HDHTGKVQKHFNDIL

-180 IHHNPYDQELREFGS
+180 VHHNPYDQEMREFGS
-195 IENGDLVQLEKSMQE
+195 IENGDLIQLEKSLQE
-210 DYDGSLGTLAK
+210 DYDGTIGTLAK

-262 IEECRDIA
+262 IEECKDLA
-270 QITPLAHK
+270 LVAPLAHK

-283 AGMVHEIKEQQKG
+283 AEMVHEIKEKQKG
-296 VSKKQKNPRI
+296 ILKKQKNPRI

-382 SQSHLGTHFK
+382 SQSHLGTQFK
-392 KQTGYTLRQYRE
+392 KHTGYTLRQYRE
-404 TYGRKE
+404 IYGRKE

>member
-1 MNMTDQE
+1 
-8 ETMMQDTILLQY
+8 MQDTILLQY
-20 LSKKLHTHAYKFSI
+20 LSKKMHTHAYKLTI
-34 DGEIIFSCCKVL
+34 DGEITFSCCKVL
-46 SFQDSYI
+46 AFQDTYI
-53 KNKDF
+53 KDKDF
-58 LAFLLK
+58 LDFLLESP
-64 ALPQKAPCLKSIH
+64 PQGIPCLRSIR
-77 QKDIYC
+77 QKDIYGI
-83 VVPDQN
+83 VTGHN
-89 AIYVVGPVSFV
+89 AIYIVGPVSFA
-100 SSVYLTCDYDDLTLE
+100 SPVYLNCDYNELMLE
-115 EETEKYVPQTDLPAY
+115 EEIEKYVPQVNPDDY
-130 LEDMIF
+130 LEDILF
-136 LNLMIT
+136 LNHMIT
-142 GVELTV
+142 GVESTT
-148 EQIIQNNCLNP
+148 EQIIETNCLN
-159 EHEEKVQKNFNDIL
+159 HDHTGKVQKHFNDIL

-180 IHHNPYDQELREFGS
+180 VHHNPYDQEMREFGS
-195 IENGDLVQLEKSMQE
+195 IENGDLIQLEKSLQE
-210 DYDGSLGTLAK
+210 DYDGTIGTLAK
-221 DPLRNLK
+221 DSLRNLK

-262 IEECRDIA
+262 IEECKDLA
-270 QITPLAHK
+270 LVAPLAHK

-283 AGMVHEIKEQQKG
+283 AEMVHEITEKQKG
-296 VSKKQKNPRI
+296 ILKKQKNPRI

-382 SQSHLGTHFK
+382 SQSHLGTQFK
-392 KQTGYTLRQYRE
+392 KHTGYTLRQYRE
-404 TYGRKE
+404 IYGRKE